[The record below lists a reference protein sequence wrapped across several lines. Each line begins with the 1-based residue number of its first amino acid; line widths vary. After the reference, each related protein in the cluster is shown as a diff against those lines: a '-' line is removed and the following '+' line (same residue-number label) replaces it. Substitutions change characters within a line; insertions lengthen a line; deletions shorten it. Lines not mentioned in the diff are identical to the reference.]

1 MLCLWCYLIHQIM
14 STQLRIH
21 FTLAFLL
28 LIGGTVQAQ
37 SVDDVFSS
45 GKILKQSQG
54 LYINGME
61 AAQVDYARSVDPRPQ
76 DFERLPDS
84 VLILAKGDKDQAAIY
99 CQALNPL
106 KYSYE
111 SDVVYYVDKIDEDA
125 DKALASIGD
134 FITGYAIRETEIKR
148 SNEKLL
154 AAGVRS
160 KEIIEVLSACSFESL
175 RNTFSVVQ
183 TALEKN
189 WKQQIND
196 QFKLL
201 AEIDFGGSAH
211 PSVKV
216 SEVNSRYEAIKVE
229 IGEIETSINVFAKE
243 VDNFKCDDP
252 RFFIDRFTL
261 NLMVEKLRHIKVQH
275 DARLGNLKKA
285 LNAAEAVSK
294 KVILSGS
301 FYYMPTTFVDIKQGK
316 IGAASITCYESGLML
331 NDAGEIVVREKK
343 KVASRTILF
352 RKFQRLVREVLAGV
366 AYTGLKFPLYG
377 TTTDSAGVTRV
388 AEAGEE
394 AIKRYAFNVMVNFNY
409 YLSGSSL
416 HPFWQIGI
424 GTNLQ
429 NPVLLTGLGGRVRIN
444 NKLGFTISFGAAI
457 AVIKDLQ
464 TLKPGDEVS
473 GTADIEKDYKYDF
486 DISRIKPYI
495 GFQLA
500 L

>member
-1 MLCLWCYLIHQIM
+1 M

-28 LIGGTVQAQ
+28 LLGVPCRAQ
-37 SVDDVFSS
+37 SVDNVFSS

-54 LYINGME
+54 LYINGMD
-61 AAQVDYARSVDPRPQ
+61 AAQVDYARSVDPRLQ

-134 FITGYAIRETEIKR
+134 LISGYAVRKAGTDREATIQNDTALKTET
-148 SNEKLL
+148 
-154 AAGVRS
+154 G
-160 KEIIEVLSACSFESL
+160 CSFEGLS
-175 RNTFSVVQ
+175 NSFNAAE
-183 TALEKN
+183 TALKKDLKTETN
-189 WKQQIND
+189 E

-201 AEIDFGGSAH
+201 AEIDFGGPAH

-216 SEVNSRYEAIKVE
+216 DEVKRGYEKIK
-229 IGEIETSINVFAKE
+229 GEIAQIETLINAFAKE
-243 VDNFKCDDP
+243 VDDFECDDP

-261 NLMVEKLRHIKVQH
+261 NLMVEKLRHIKAQH

-301 FYYMPTTFVDIKQGK
+301 FYYLPATFVDIKQGK
-316 IGAASITCYESGLML
+316 IGAVSITCYESGLML
-331 NDAGEIVVREKK
+331 NDAGEIVAREKK
-343 KVASRTILF
+343 KVASRTLLF
-352 RKFQRLVREVLAGV
+352 RKFQRLIREVLAGV